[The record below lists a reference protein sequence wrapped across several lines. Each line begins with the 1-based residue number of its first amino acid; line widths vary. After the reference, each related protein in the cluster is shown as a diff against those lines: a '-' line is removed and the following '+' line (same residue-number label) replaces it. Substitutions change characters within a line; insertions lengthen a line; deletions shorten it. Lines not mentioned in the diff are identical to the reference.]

1 MTTYHVPGMHCG
13 GCRGTVERAL
23 KGSDP
28 DARVAFDA
36 EARTVSVDSR
46 LDDAALRRA
55 IEGSGYEVAA

>member
-13 GCRGTVERAL
+13 GCRATVERAL

-36 EARTVSVDSR
+36 EARTVAVDSR
-46 LDDAALRRA
+46 LDDDALRRA
-55 IEGSGYEVAA
+55 IEASGYELAA